1 MEHFKKKYW
10 NDWQSF
16 PLAFFIFH
24 IAEIYY
30 SNDDRKRYLELLEKS
45 EASLKTLHWMMYR
58 RFSWF
63 CVRDYDVKHE
73 ISGVDLRSCMI
84 NYLTTVHA
92 FFSCITIGVPCSML
106 KKQRTIILLCIKA
119 DRIIHIHSQ
128 AIMHHPSKR
137 SRGAT
142 TSQKRLRVNLY
153 AFNNLNFLKWYE
165 HTIYTYHRITLKL
178 PLPLSYSLLWNS
190 WLLISAYLKG
200 VPIYNQT

>member
-1 MEHFKKKYW
+1 MKWLTVISISICYF
-10 NDWQSF
+10 SF
-16 PLAFFIFH
+16 
-24 IAEIYY
+24 IAEIYH
-30 SNDDRKRYLELLEKS
+30 SNDERKKIPWVAWKIGSKLWDTTLNDVWEILLV
-45 EASLKTLHWMMYR
+45 LCQGLWCKTRNLW
-58 RFSWF
+58 SWF
-63 CVRDYDVKHE
+63 KELHDQ
-73 ISGVDLRSCMI
+73 LL
-84 NYLTTVHA
+84 NYCA
-92 FFSCITIGVPCSML
+92 CFFSCITIGVPCSML

-190 WLLISAYLKG
+190 WLLIFAYLKG

>member
-1 MEHFKKKYW
+1 MCQGLW
-10 NDWQSF
+10 C
-16 PLAFFIFH
+16 
-24 IAEIYY
+24 
-30 SNDDRKRYLELLEKS
+30 
-45 EASLKTLHWMMYR
+45 KTRNLW
-58 RFSWF
+58 SWF
-63 CVRDYDVKHE
+63 KELHDQ
-73 ISGVDLRSCMI
+73 LL
-84 NYLTTVHA
+84 NYCA
-92 FFSCITIGVPCSML
+92 CFFSCITIGVPCSML

-190 WLLISAYLKG
+190 WLLILK
-200 VPIYNQT
+200 VYQSTTRHKTFIIVIISHNLIFKFLMSLQNRITELLYNLMTFQLLFKA

>member
-1 MEHFKKKYW
+1 MCQGSW
-10 NDWQSF
+10 C
-16 PLAFFIFH
+16 
-24 IAEIYY
+24 
-30 SNDDRKRYLELLEKS
+30 
-45 EASLKTLHWMMYR
+45 KTRNLW
-58 RFSWF
+58 SWF
-63 CVRDYDVKHE
+63 KELHDQLLKYCA
-73 ISGVDLRSCMI
+73 C
-84 NYLTTVHA
+84 

-190 WLLISAYLKG
+190 WLLIFAYLKG